1 MERRNDLSLFV
12 NISRITWKAGSG
24 RVAGTVSDRERADL
38 RPFDFDP
45 AALSDVQL
53 TNKLWEVIA

>member
-1 MERRNDLSLFV
+1 M
-12 NISRITWKAGSG
+12 
-24 RVAGTVSDRERADL
+24 AGTVSDRERADL